1 MYYLCKCIRPSK
13 SCVTHACTKPERLWF
28 QLGPLGIRVMQ
39 TDNNISKYKCT
50 EWLSDH
56 IGLRHLAYASLT
68 SFMQTYFQSNTSIHI
83 FHKHFMNKKE
93 IKQLSVLSQD
103 FSPLS
108 TPRTEQQKGDSS
120 VIHLLVFSET
130 CHSPGLTYPVHVR
143 EVGGLN
149 NDISDKQGPYGLQY
163 KSVPVLLSLQ
173 PYSAYYSEVF
183 LKLWFNNL
191 LGFELIF
198 ISSFI
203 ETYWQP
209 LL

>member
-1 MYYLCKCIRPSK
+1 
-13 SCVTHACTKPERLWF
+13 
-28 QLGPLGIRVMQ
+28 MQ

-183 LKLWFNNL
+183 LKL
-191 LGFELIF
+191 
-198 ISSFI
+198 
-203 ETYWQP
+203 
-209 LL
+209 

>member
-1 MYYLCKCIRPSK
+1 
-13 SCVTHACTKPERLWF
+13 
-28 QLGPLGIRVMQ
+28 MQ

-143 EVGGLN
+143 EVGGGLTMTFLINKDLMDCSINQFQFCYRYSHILPTILRFSLN
-149 NDISDKQGPYGLQY
+149 SDLIT
-163 KSVPVLLSLQ
+163 SLALS
-173 PYSAYYSEVF
+173 
-183 LKLWFNNL
+183 
-191 LGFELIF
+191 
-198 ISSFI
+198 
-203 ETYWQP
+203 
-209 LL
+209 

>member
-1 MYYLCKCIRPSK
+1 M
-13 SCVTHACTKPERLWF
+13 
-28 QLGPLGIRVMQ
+28 
-39 TDNNISKYKCT
+39 
-50 EWLSDH
+50 
-56 IGLRHLAYASLT
+56 
-68 SFMQTYFQSNTSIHI
+68 
-83 FHKHFMNKKE
+83 
-93 IKQLSVLSQD
+93 KQLSVLSQD

-108 TPRTEQQKGDSS
+108 TPSTEQQKGDSS

-130 CHSPGLTYPVHVR
+130 CHSPGLTYPFHVR

-191 LGFELIF
+191 LGFDMIL

-209 LL
+209 FL